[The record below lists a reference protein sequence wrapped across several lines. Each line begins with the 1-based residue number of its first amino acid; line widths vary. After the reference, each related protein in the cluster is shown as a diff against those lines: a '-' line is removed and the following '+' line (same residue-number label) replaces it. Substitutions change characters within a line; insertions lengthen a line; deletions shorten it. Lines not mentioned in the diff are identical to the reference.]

1 MNTRRDALVLAGV
14 LTATV
19 LTGGFAAD
27 GILHRPAAAT
37 PAPIVHVSPQSAA
50 SPAPTWA
57 DD

>member
-1 MNTRRDALVLAGV
+1 MNTRRNALALAGV

-19 LTGGFAAD
+19 LTGGFAVG
-27 GILHRPAAAT
+27 GILHRPVAAT
-37 PAPIVHVSPQSAA
+37 PVPIIHLSPRSAA